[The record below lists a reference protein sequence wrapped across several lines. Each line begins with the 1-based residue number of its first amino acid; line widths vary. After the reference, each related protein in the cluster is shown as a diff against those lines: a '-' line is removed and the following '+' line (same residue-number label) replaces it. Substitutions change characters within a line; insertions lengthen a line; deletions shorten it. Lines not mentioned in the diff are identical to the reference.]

1 MRPLEPGL
9 SLRSYRLERRLGY
22 GAVGQVWLARD
33 TRGRAV
39 ALKARARKGGADEQ
53 SFRQEFEKLR
63 TLRVPSVVRVL
74 DTGADQGYV
83 FFTME
88 VAQGVAFDKH
98 VQQAGDL
105 AERAR
110 RAAAS
115 GAQVARAL
123 AGVHRLGLAHRDI
136 KPANVMVDED
146 GRVTVLDFGTVRFG
160 AAADSSSELMG
171 TVAYMA
177 PEQRIGLPHDQQV
190 DLYALGATLHESL
203 SGVAAARWKP
213 GRPRQTLALLGR
225 DVPLAL
231 AWLVDR
237 LLALDPVARPSAEEA
252 EAVLTAIAEGRAL
265 AAAPWPGPPAYVGDA
280 ATLLDG
286 DGVVLGELGTGR
298 RRLVQEA
305 RWQWYRRGYRSIAG
319 VCVPDRPF
327 SALRDVLR
335 AVFADRN
342 PDARRALAGA
352 QAPLLQAVWPELP
365 VPVPVARAAP
375 WPPDP
380 EAVAEALAAVLERIA
395 PVAVV
400 LWDVD
405 DADIGTSAVLPLLV
419 DRLPERVRLWA
430 TAQHPVADL
439 PELHPAPWHADQE
452 AAAVADLLPAGATLE
467 GPPGRTPL
475 ASCARAWR
483 ALATWRGE
491 PGPTA
496 NPPIDLD
503 VLSILEEPFPLGVAE
518 ALGADVEALMRAGL
532 LVPRQAGPGAGL
544 ARSGAAGD
552 DEPTE
557 TTNLFRRR
565 AAGEDVGTPWLAFAD
580 RGTRRIARARLAAP
594 ADAHARAAGA
604 WRGVIGVAEAP
615 LLVIAHSLRSGQTSA
630 QAFEYAI
637 RLELQR
643 GNPREVDRWL
653 QLRDLHLG
661 RDEDFLAAYARMY
674 ADFELRPGSVPRVE
688 IKALGRRAPTAE
700 DRGWIGTLLLMHEA
714 RQGDREHAR
723 EQGRA
728 WSDQLAGR
736 HPEVASWMRRE
747 VALLRLGDG
756 DVPGAVQDCQAAL
769 ALARAAARADRP
781 DDLRTAEVNA
791 ATTLSAAL
799 IYADRLDE
807 AAELCS
813 HTAERCRQAGRAR
826 GEGAMLANAAISR
839 LYKGDRAE
847 AAELAA
853 RCRAA
858 QPRHRDPL
866 VLAICA
872 LTQGRLAVER
882 GDLAASRTLLDEA
895 MTTGQALGQGRLLA
909 EVWALTLESATQ
921 SADVAEAQRAL
932 ATYGTGGVGSNI
944 DPWPAALARWLWLTG
959 DLDGALRATHAPR
972 TGHSARLATAER
984 CRLLLVGG
992 DYEEARRQSAALTE
1006 DAQRVG
1012 MDEVALFA
1020 RLVNAAARGA
1030 PDPEAAPLVRQTRQS
1045 RWVHLYLGAL
1055 HLDAI
1060 RRQLRGENVG
1070 ALVRRLRA
1078 RSRDLG
1084 HRLYEAL
1091 AREDGW

>member
-1 MRPLEPGL
+1 M
-9 SLRSYRLERRLGY
+9 LG
-22 GAVGQVWLARD
+22 
-33 TRGRAV
+33 
-39 ALKARARKGGADEQ
+39 
-53 SFRQEFEKLR
+53 
-63 TLRVPSVVRVL
+63 
-74 DTGADQGYV
+74 TGADQGYV

-88 VAQGVAFDKH
+88 VAHGVPFDQY
-98 VQQAGDL
+98 VQSGADL
-105 AERAR
+105 AEQVR

-136 KPANVMVDED
+136 KPANVMVDTD
-146 GRVTVLDFGTVRFG
+146 GRATVLDFGTVRFG

-190 DLYALGATLHESL
+190 DLYALGVTLHESL

-213 GRPRQTLALLGR
+213 GRPRETLALLGR
-225 DVPLAL
+225 AVPLAL

-252 EAVLTAIAEGRAL
+252 EAVLAAVAEGRPL
-265 AAAPWPGPPAYVGDA
+265 AAAPWPGPPGYVGDA
-280 ATLLDG
+280 TALLDG
-286 DGVVLGELGTGR
+286 HGVVWGGLGTGR
-298 RRLVQEA
+298 RRMVQEA
-305 RWQWYRRGYRSIAG
+305 RWQWYRRGYRSIGG

-327 SALRDVLR
+327 SALRDILR
-335 AVFADRN
+335 SVFADRD
-342 PDARRALAGA
+342 PESRRTLAGA
-352 QAPLLQAVWPELP
+352 HAALLRAVWPELP
-365 VPVPVARAAP
+365 VPVAHAAA

-380 EAVAEALAAVLERIA
+380 AEVADALAAVLDRIA
-395 PVAVV
+395 PVAVI
-400 LWDVD
+400 LWDAD
-405 DADIGTSAVLPLLV
+405 DADIGTAAVLAHLGAA
-419 DRLPERVRLWA
+419 LPERVRLWA
-430 TAQHPVADL
+430 TSRHPTAEL
-439 PELHPAPWHADQE
+439 PELRPTPWHADQE
-452 AAAVADLLPAGATLE
+452 ATAVAALLPEGAALR
-467 GPPGRTPL
+467 GPPGQTPL
-475 ASCARAWR
+475 ESCARAWR
-483 ALATWRGE
+483 ALAAWRGE
-491 PGPTA
+491 PGPT
-496 NPPIDLD
+496 LD
-503 VLSILEEPFPLGVAE
+503 APAALDGLSVLEEPFPVAVAE
-518 ALGADVEALMRAGL
+518 ALGVDVPTLIRDGL
-532 LVPRQAGPGAGL
+532 LVPRRAGPGDGL
-544 ARSGAAGD
+544 ARSGADGD

-557 TTNLFRRR
+557 TTDLFRRR
-565 AAGEDVGTPWLAFAD
+565 AAGEEAGTPWLAFAD
-580 RGTRRIARARLAAP
+580 RGTRRLVRARLGAAGE
-594 ADAHARAAGA
+594 AHGRAARA
-604 WRGVIGVAEAP
+604 WRGVLGVAEAP
-615 LLVIAHSLRSGQTSA
+615 LFVIAHALRSGQTEA
-630 QAFEYAI
+630 QSFADVI

-643 GNPREVDRWL
+643 GNPSEVDRWL

-661 RDEDFLAAYARMY
+661 RDDDFLAAYARMY
-674 ADFELRPGSVPRVE
+674 ADFELRPGSVRRVE

-700 DRGWIGTLLLMHEA
+700 DRGWVGTLLLMHEA
-714 RQGDREHAR
+714 RQGDRERAR

-728 WSDQLAGR
+728 WSDQMAGR

-769 ALARAAARADRP
+769 ALARAATSADRP
-781 DDLRTAEVNA
+781 GDLRTAEVNA

-813 HTAERCRQAGRAR
+813 HTAERCRAAGRAR
-826 GEGAMLANAAISR
+826 GEGAMLANAAIAR
-839 LYKGDRAE
+839 LYQGDRAE

-932 ATYGTGGVGSNI
+932 ATYGTEGVGSNM

-959 DLDGALRATHAPR
+959 DLDGALQATHAPR
-972 TGHSARLATAER
+972 TGHSARLAAAER
-984 CRLLLVGG
+984 CRLLLIGG
-992 DYEEARRQSAALTE
+992 DYEEARRQSEALTM
-1006 DAQRVG
+1006 DADSVG
-1012 MDEVALFA
+1012 MDEVSLFA

-1030 PDPEAAPLVRQTRQS
+1030 PDPEVAPLVRVTRES